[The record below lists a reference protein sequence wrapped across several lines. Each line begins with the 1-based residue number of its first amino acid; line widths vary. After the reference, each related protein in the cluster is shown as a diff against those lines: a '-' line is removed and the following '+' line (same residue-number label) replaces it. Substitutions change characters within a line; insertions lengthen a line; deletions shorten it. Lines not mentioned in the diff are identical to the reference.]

1 MSKSRTFE
9 LKLFP
14 VPECKW
20 TADAARQWLREG
32 REGFEEI
39 LREGFAKG
47 KTDAILDPLWA
58 HWHLSGDVATMTAAA
73 LAVIE
78 DGVRVT
84 FERRFPESHV
94 DALGDLVRVL
104 LHHAAIMTEEA
115 RGLDATE
122 WPALTALTAVATE
135 RLAALESKPEAEGA
149 ATLDGYVRSMRAE
162 EVSA

>member
-94 DALGDLVRVL
+94 DALGDLGHDRRGDGAAGRARV
-104 LHHAAIMTEEA
+104 EA
-115 RGLDATE
+115 RGRGRRDARRVR
-122 WPALTALTAVATE
+122 AVDA
-135 RLAALESKPEAEGA
+135 G
-149 ATLDGYVRSMRAE
+149 
-162 EVSA
+162 